1 MKQSELDQ
9 IAKHLEHIASLQDHS
24 YDEGMMYAEGIR
36 RAARIVKENCGTLID
51 EHEKHKSELP

>member
-9 IAKHLEHIASLQDHS
+9 IADHLDKIASLQDHS

-36 RAARIVKENCGTLID
+36 RAAKIVREHCGILVD
-51 EHEKHKSELP
+51 EYA